1 MVTKK
6 YKTGRAFLMTLKKTD
21 EIDADGIKTAFENV
35 FNDFCFQEEV
45 GESSSYRHWQLYGC
59 FRKTSAKTLLSVKRL
74 LIKQSHA
81 FKILHLEL
89 ANSAIAASRYC
100 CKSDTYVANSRVFS
114 SEDFRNKLLN
124 KHNKVKNSNKVKKFS
139 ISDASEYFNENKSK
153 GYDFFIS
160 DYCPYSYFYRFHT
173 NFLKACCASYVSL
186 KANIANVK
194 PRTCVFVSGHT
205 GVGKSLILQKIGFD
219 KIFCASDS
227 SSTSFPFEGYQYS
240 AGAEVTVFD
249 DCNLDVYTLLRISNC
264 GPVRYPVKG
273 SSVLSASKVLL
284 FLSNKSFGDYWR
296 FYSLPKE
303 TADAVRRRFNNN
315 IFTFPDTLPTEDLLD
330 DSTYFSN
337 PIRKKVF
344 DLIMKEID
352 S

>member
-1 MVTKK
+1 MVTK

-21 EIDADGIKTAFENV
+21 DIDADGIKTAFANV
-35 FNDFCFQEEV
+35 FDEFCFQEEV

-59 FRKTSAKTLLSVKRL
+59 FRKSSAKTLLSVKRL

-81 FKILHLEL
+81 FEILHLEL
-89 ANSAIAASRYC
+89 ANHAIAASRYC
-100 CKSDTYVANSRVFS
+100 CKTKTAVSAPIFS

-173 NFLKACCASYVSL
+173 NFLKACCSSYVSL

-194 PRTCVFVSGHT
+194 PRTCIFVSGHT

-227 SSTSFPFEGYQYS
+227 SSSFPFEGYQYTS
-240 AGAEVTVFD
+240 GAEITVFD

-284 FLSNKSFGDYWR
+284 FLSNKTFEDYWH
-296 FYSLPKE
+296 FDSLTKS
-303 TADAVRRRFNNN
+303 TADAVRRRFANN
-315 IFTFPDTLPTEDLLD
+315 IFTFPDTLYVENLLD
-330 DSTYFSN
+330 DSTYFSS

-352 S
+352 